1 MLDSCCWKE
10 PDAAGKID
18 VTLEPPSTTSVLE
31 VVDAFEQVLVA
42 AATAVP
48 GAPEQT
54 FGMPSWW
61 EVSMQRWCNQHGLVY
76 PEGLWAV
83 LKIGESEAK
92 AGWWLP
98 FRLQPEETT
107 WWPVLGTTPLPSF
120 LVGLQQLGHR
130 RVLHP
135 TPLLRLLAQR
145 LPLHPHSPHHPVTP
159 LPLRSRQPPFNAAA
173 SSSAHIK
180 THYPALALNNAVRS
194 TTAPPS
200 PPSPSTSCPTS
211 SPPPS
216 PP

>member
-1 MLDSCCWKE
+1 MLDCCCWKE

-98 FRLQPEETT
+98 FRLQPEEAGAGALGGAPSEQVATT
-107 WWPVLGTTPLPSF
+107 MGKKGGKKGKKGKEKVLA
-120 LVGLQQLGHR
+120 
-130 RVLHP
+130 VLHDP
-135 TPLLRLLAQR
+135 QGE
-145 LPLHPHSPHHPVTP
+145 
-159 LPLRSRQPPFNAAA
+159 FG
-173 SSSAHIK
+173 
-180 THYPALALNNAVRS
+180 AVRKR
-194 TTAPPS
+194 
-200 PPSPSTSCPTS
+200 
-211 SPPPS
+211 
-216 PP
+216 